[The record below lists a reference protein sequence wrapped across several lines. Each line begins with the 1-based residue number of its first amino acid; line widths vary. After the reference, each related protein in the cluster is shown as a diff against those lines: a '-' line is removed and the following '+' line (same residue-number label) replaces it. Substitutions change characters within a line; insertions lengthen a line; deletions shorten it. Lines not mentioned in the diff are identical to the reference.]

1 MTSFVTHN
9 QQRLL
14 NLKMGDRVRLDNL
27 GGNVEG
33 IVQGVDFQ
41 SGRCM
46 VSVERDKYVA
56 NYHAAISD
64 VVVLDEGERSE

>member
-1 MTSFVTHN
+1 
-9 QQRLL
+9 
-14 NLKMGDRVRLDNL
+14 
-27 GGNVEG
+27 
-33 IVQGVDFQ
+33 
-41 SGRCM
+41 M